1 MPHTK
6 QEKPFSEKLK
16 AFFRVGKSSGFPH
29 PGSCELVLTPEVVE
43 ELSITQPVST
53 RLKTLKDL
61 GGQVKEQRLQQH
73 GVELLWYKI
82 QDLLESNQDN
92 ETRHTVFEFLVVLVS
107 GQYNSLDMMRPQ
119 LFMFIKEHKIQEDI
133 TQKMSLLVAL
143 TENGKDIVHIE
154 EQVGPFILE
163 LLETVKENDSE
174 GCLVVAQLLS
184 LTSNMVKFNSAYLSQ
199 AVVIRF
205 IIRLAQISC
214 NSSSD
219 KEILQCLDIL
229 KCVVMYSYVPPEALV
244 HFVSCVCRVV
254 NLSNVSSDAWDTMKK
269 MMGTHLGHSAL
280 YQLCQ
285 IIQNP
290 DNREETALVRGA
302 VFFIGHSLWGAQ
314 KIQSLKYSPMTVLPV
329 FCTALDTPHQLVL
342 YEVVVQV
349 ERLVTKHQETITA
362 PSWEEA
368 VSVLEL
374 LVTRLGILDDDMKQL
389 VHDHLQATIGQL
401 EQLAMTDHYAGSRS
415 RLYSLVESVS
425 QISPEAS
432 VIHLVN
438 YQHSTYLHPARA
450 GWLDKMSSLVDKL
463 FCQEKRQGVRLKV
476 LGVLKEVVTSNM
488 VLWEEQL
495 MERCVLPYLSSID
508 GEADRVVRL
517 MGVQILA
524 VFATKAMGSHLLDLV
539 EILEKI
545 VKKFGDSPSVD
556 TAILYTKQDFDYQFE
571 AVRGLVKCMKVK
583 FLTGPGSVARRCYY
597 GLVTLL
603 DNIYERPAVL
613 EHTGEMRVEIF
624 QTFLSIRANRDYHLG
639 IPKEGGRGKDY
650 TFSPYVVCQHKE
662 EGKVEGVTQMSL
674 TRACLCIL
682 KCLKE
687 EKDWK
692 VLGYVLEKLPM
703 SLQNKG
709 LITRYGKDISKFA
722 AVLCSLFSQ
731 NHPIP
736 SMNTPPK
743 FGRPE
748 LQSVMYPVLAAI
760 ASYNRSLDQEM
771 QKRLIRCFEYGLIT
785 SKCNQVCIVAL
796 TACILEMSGSMYTL
810 IPEVLLNLSKIS
822 ATVHI
827 AIPVLEF
834 LSTLI
839 SLPKVFASFNTEQ
852 FLSVFAIT
860 LPYTNPFKFNHYT
873 VSLAHHVI
881 IMWFLKCRLSQ
892 RKDFVK
898 FIIKGL
904 NSNVLQP
911 FEEGNF
917 RKVDSGTSLASLN
930 QDSSNRKRSSSLK
943 EETTSRRVRHNTGV
957 PSRPT
962 VNRLSGPDERQALLT
977 FHQELT
983 ETCVDLMARYSF
995 ANCGVAP
1002 KRGPVSEYLTSQGQS
1017 SSWVLGNVIIT
1028 ITVSGCAQSG
1038 NRGGFCDSCF
1048 AYCKQEKGVEGDVE
1062 EAGKSRARHQSEQ
1075 SQRVRRELVGG
1086 EVDVVQP
1093 LIKDDS
1099 HVGWLKEDMRK
1110 DTGGRKRGQLP
1121 DIPASA
1127 SGCGCWCTGWC
1138 EVMVRRPSGVT
1149 SWMARVQN
1157 GLLSNQP
1164 CQETDLILSDITAMI
1179 RPDLAS
1185 DAAVQRS
1192 NSSPSI
1198 GEDGGTRLEL
1208 DLAGGSGGRRMQCGT
1223 IAETEEDAGDLSP
1236 APVPRARAATISTSP
1251 SKLSR
1256 PSTLPPASSERGG
1269 GVAISPQF
1277 LFLQLYQAAGIP
1289 TNYSEKPLLLPNTK
1303 SIESSLRNLDR
1314 IFCYETHKVGV
1325 LYVGP
1330 GQHNDEKAILSNQY
1344 GSVRYSAFLSGLG
1357 TLLDITTT
1365 DPNQVFLGGLDPRDD
1380 GQFHYVWQ
1388 DDAMQVVY
1396 HAATLM
1402 PSTESDTQFNKKK
1415 RHIGNDYVAIVYND
1429 SGDSY
1434 TMGTV
1439 KGQFIYAHIVVEPL
1453 DFGSNR
1459 ISVVCKQELEGQLGH
1474 LSTSRIVSDPNLSRV
1489 VRQIALHCN
1498 LAAIIFS
1505 KSKLA
1510 KVDPYAS
1517 NWLERLRHIKRFK
1530 GKVLKD
1536 QQEEETSGQI
1546 HDFTGYV

>member
-29 PGSCELVLTPEVVE
+29 AGSCELVLSPEVVE
-43 ELSITQPVST
+43 ELSINQPVST
-53 RLKTLKDL
+53 RLKTIKEL
-61 GGQVKEQRLQQH
+61 GAQVKEQRLEQH
-73 GVELLWYKI
+73 GVELLWYKV
-82 QDLLESNQDN
+82 QDLLEANQEK
-92 ETRHTVFEFLVVLVS
+92 ETRHAVFEFLVVLVA

-119 LFMFIKEHKIQEDI
+119 LFLFIKEHKMQEDMAK
-133 TQKMSLLVAL
+133 KMSLLVAL

-154 EQVGPFILE
+154 EQVGPFILD
-163 LLETVKENDSE
+163 LLETVKEGDDE
-174 GCLVVAQLLS
+174 GSLVVGQLLS
-184 LTSNMVKFNSAYLSQ
+184 LTSNMVKFNSAYLNQ

-205 IIRLAQISC
+205 ILRLAQISC
-214 NSSSD
+214 NSSND
-219 KEILQCLDIL
+219 QEILQCLDIL

-254 NLSNVSSDAWDTMKK
+254 NLSNISSDAWDTMKK

-314 KIQSLKYSPMTVLPV
+314 RIQSLKYSPMTVLPV

-374 LVTRLGILDDDMKQL
+374 LVTRLGILEDNMKQL
-389 VHDHLQATIGQL
+389 VHDHLQTTIGQL
-401 EQLAMTDHYAGSRS
+401 EQLAMTNHYAGSRS

-425 QISPEAS
+425 NISPEAS
-432 VIHLVN
+432 VVHLVN
-438 YQHSTYLHPARA
+438 YQHSTYLHPARS
-450 GWLDKMSSLVDKL
+450 GWLDKMASLMDRL
-463 FCQEKRQGVRLKV
+463 YCQEKRQGIRLVV
-476 LGVLKEVVTSNM
+476 LEVLKDVVTSNM

-495 MERCVLPYLSSID
+495 LERCVLPFLSTIE
-508 GEADRVVRL
+508 GEGDRTIRL
-517 MGVQILA
+517 QGVQILA
-524 VFATKAMGSHLLDLV
+524 VFASKATGSHLLDLV

-545 VKKFGDSPSVD
+545 VKKFGESLSTD
-556 TAILYTKQDFDYQFE
+556 TAMLYTKQDFDYMFE
-571 AVRGLVKCMKVK
+571 AVRGLVRCMKVK

-597 GLVTLL
+597 ALVTVL
-603 DNIYERPAVL
+603 DNVYERPAVL
-613 EHTGEMRVEIF
+613 EHTGDIRLEIL
-624 QTFLSIRANRDYHLG
+624 QTLLSIRANRDYHLG
-639 IPKEGGRGKDY
+639 MPKEGVKRKEY
-650 TFSPYVVCQHKE
+650 SFSPYVVCQHKE
-662 EGKVEGVTQMSL
+662 EGKVEGITEMSL

-682 KCLKE
+682 RCLKD

-692 VLGYVLEKLPM
+692 VLGFVLEKLPM

-709 LITRYGKDISKFA
+709 MLTRYGKDISKFA

-731 NHPIP
+731 SHPVPNI
-736 SMNTPPK
+736 NTPHK

-748 LQSVMYPVLAAI
+748 LQSAMYPVLAAI

-771 QKRLIRCFEYGLIT
+771 QKRLIKCFEYGLLT

-796 TACILEMSGSMYTL
+796 TSCILEMSGSMYTL

-822 ATVHI
+822 STVNI

-834 LSTLI
+834 LSTLV

-881 IMWFLKCRLSQ
+881 IMWFLKCRLGH

-904 NSNVLQP
+904 SSNVLQP

-917 RKVDSGTSLASLN
+917 RKVDSGSSLASLN

-1002 KRGPVSEYLTSQGQS
+1002 KRGPVSEFLMSQGQS
-1017 SSWVLGNVIIT
+1017 NSWVLGNVIIT

-1048 AYCKQEKGVEGDVE
+1048 AYCKQEKDGEGVVE
-1062 EAGKSRARHQSEQ
+1062 EVSRSRARHQSEQ

-1086 EVDVVQP
+1086 EVEVVQP

-1099 HVGWLKEDMRK
+1099 HVSQLKEDIRK
-1110 DTGGRKRGQLP
+1110 EGGGRKRGQLP

-1127 SGCGCWCTGWC
+1127 GGCGCWCSGWC

-1149 SWMARVQN
+1149 SWVARVQN

-1164 CQETDLILSDITAMI
+1164 SQETDMILSDITAMI
-1179 RPDLAS
+1179 RPDLVR
-1185 DAAVQRS
+1185 DGAVQRS

-1198 GEDGGTRLEL
+1198 GEEGGTRLEL
-1208 DLAGGSGGRRMQCGT
+1208 DLAGGGGRRTRCGT
-1223 IAETEEDAGDLSP
+1223 IAETEEDGGDLSP
-1236 APVPRARAATISTSP
+1236 APVPRTRAATISTSP
-1251 SKLSR
+1251 TKLPRSPLA
-1256 PSTLPPASSERGG
+1256 PSSDRGG
-1269 GVAISPQF
+1269 GAAISPQF

-1289 TNYSEKPLLLPNTK
+1289 TNYTEKPLLLPNTK
-1303 SIESSLRNLDR
+1303 SIESSLRVLDR

-1365 DPNQVFLGGLDPRDD
+1365 DPSQVFLGGLDPRDD

-1434 TMGTV
+1434 IMGTV
-1439 KGQFIYAHIVVEPL
+1439 KGQFIYAHIIVEPL

-1459 ISVVCKQELEGQLGH
+1459 ISVVCKQELEGELGH
-1474 LSTSRIVSDPNLSRV
+1474 LSSSRIVSDPNLSRV